1 MSININDLRIDTR
14 SLGEQKLLIDVLP
27 IAEYKDG
34 ERTSMVS
41 GYKYVIALPAHK
53 LEKIS
58 VKIDGP
64 QKMQPSQDGYK
75 NVEFTDL
82 EIRAYVI
89 DGKPVLS
96 CKAKDIKEVK

>member
-1 MSININDLRIDTR
+1 MNLSNLLIDTK
-14 SLGEQKLLIDVLP
+14 SIGEQKLLIDVLP

-34 ERTSMVS
+34 ERTGIVS

-64 QKMQPSQDGYK
+64 QKMQLSQDGYK
-75 NVEFTDL
+75 SVEFTDL